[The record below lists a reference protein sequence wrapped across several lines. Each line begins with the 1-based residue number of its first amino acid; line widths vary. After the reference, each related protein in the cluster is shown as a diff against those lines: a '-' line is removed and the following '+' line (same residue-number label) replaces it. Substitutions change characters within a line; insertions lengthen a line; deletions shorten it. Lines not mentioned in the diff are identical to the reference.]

1 MTRDERLEQVR
12 EVVRTQTTNPV
23 IRELAE
29 AAYLRGYDE
38 GFADGAVRG
47 SNNTAAAFEMAMGA
61 LTAPMR
67 DGQ

>member
-1 MTRDERLEQVR
+1 MTRDQRLEQVR
-12 EVVRTQTTNPV
+12 EVIRAQTTDSV

-47 SNNTAAAFEMAMGA
+47 STNTAAVFEKAFDA
-61 LTAPMR
+61 LTAPVGDSR
-67 DGQ
+67 